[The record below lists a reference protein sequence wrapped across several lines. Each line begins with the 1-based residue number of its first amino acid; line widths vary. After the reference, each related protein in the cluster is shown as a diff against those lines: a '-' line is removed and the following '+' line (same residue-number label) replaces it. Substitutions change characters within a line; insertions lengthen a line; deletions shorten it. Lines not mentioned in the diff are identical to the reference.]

1 MVTQIAI
8 LLKSTNSINR
18 NTLKAGWVRVR
29 NVLASFDEVPK
40 DPTQGQK
47 SPAMGIQIAL
57 LLNTKNSF
65 NRNTLKATMNRG
77 GLGSATSWLLSMKS
91 QRTQG
96 QKSPAMGIQIALLLN
111 TKNSFNRNTLKAT
124 MNRGGLGSATSWL
137 LSMKSQRTQG
147 QKSPAMGIQIAL
159 LLNTKNSLNR
169 NTLKATMN
177 RGGSGSAMSW
187 LLWMKSQKTQG
198 QRSPAMVTQIV
209 ILVNTTNIKAHRNT
223 FFGLIY
229 SILVPINHHHHHHQ
243 SQHHL
248 LEIFW
253 KWTTISNFSDVFI
266 RQKSN
271 KHLIRSSFIPLST
284 LLIPSQK

>member
-40 DPTQGQK
+40 DP
-47 SPAMGIQIAL
+47 
-57 LLNTKNSF
+57 
-65 NRNTLKATMNRG
+65 
-77 GLGSATSWLLSMKS
+77 
-91 QRTQG
+91 
-96 QKSPAMGIQIALLLN
+96 
-111 TKNSFNRNTLKAT
+111 
-124 MNRGGLGSATSWL
+124 
-137 LSMKSQRTQG
+137 TQG